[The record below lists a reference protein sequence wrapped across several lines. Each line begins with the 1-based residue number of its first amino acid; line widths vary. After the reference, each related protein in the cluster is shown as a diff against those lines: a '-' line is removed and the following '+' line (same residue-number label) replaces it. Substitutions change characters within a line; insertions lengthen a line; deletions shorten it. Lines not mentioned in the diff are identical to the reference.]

1 MSSPHLGR
9 LLPGL
14 SLALA
19 VTIAAVVLEAAE
31 TALFRHAWLDA
42 LVLAILC
49 GSVVRTLWK
58 PPAACAPGL
67 AFAAKPLLEIGIV
80 LLGATTAAS
89 TVLAAGWPLLVAIVA
104 IVTVS
109 IPLSYALGILAGL
122 EPKLATLIAC
132 GNSICGNSAIAA
144 VAPVIGARED
154 EVAASIG
161 FTAVLGIVAV
171 LVLPVIAYMLGFSD
185 ERFGILAGMTVYA
198 VPQVLAATSAAGAA
212 ALHFGTVVKLV
223 RVLMLGPV
231 SLALALIT
239 GGRTGKL
246 KGRHLVP
253 WFIVGFV
260 ALMAVRSF
268 GLIPDTVAAWLG
280 LASHVLT
287 TIAMAALGL
296 AVDLRVIRKAGG
308 PVSMVAAGSLVI
320 LGLLSVAAISLIA

>member
-1 MSSPHLGR
+1 MSFARPAR

-14 SLALA
+14 LLACAITALA
-19 VTIAAVVLEAAE
+19 VGLEQAE
-31 TALFRHAWLDA
+31 TALFGHAWLDA

-49 GSVVRTLWK
+49 GSLVRTLWR
-58 PPAACAPGL
+58 PPAACDAGL

-80 LLGATTAAS
+80 LLGATTAAA
-89 TVLAAGWPLLVAIVA
+89 TVLAAGWPLLVAIVVVVA
-104 IVTVS
+104 VS
-109 IPLSYALGILAGL
+109 IPLSYALGILVGL

-144 VAPVIGARED
+144 VAPVIGARDD

-161 FTAVLGIVAV
+161 FTAVLGIFAV
-171 LVLPVIAYMLGFSD
+171 LALPVAASLIGFS
-185 ERFGILAGMTVYA
+185 EARFGILAGMTVYA
-198 VPQVLAATSAAGAA
+198 VPQVLAATSAAGST

-231 SLALALIT
+231 SLVLALIT

-246 KGRHLVP
+246 TGRQLVP
-253 WFIVGFV
+253 WFILGFV

-268 GLIPDTVAAWLG
+268 GLIPDGVAQGLG
-280 LASHVLT
+280 TASHGLT

-296 AVDLRVIRKAGG
+296 AVDLRVVRRAGG
-308 PVSMVAAGSLVI
+308 PVTLVAFGSLVV
-320 LGLLSVAAISLIA
+320 LALLAVAAIALVA